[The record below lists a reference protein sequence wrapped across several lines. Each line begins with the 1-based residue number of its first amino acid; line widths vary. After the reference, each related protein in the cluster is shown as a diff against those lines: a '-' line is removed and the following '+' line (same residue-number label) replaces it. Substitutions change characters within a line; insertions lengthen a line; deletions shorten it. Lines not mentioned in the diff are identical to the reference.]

1 MQDELPEDEK
11 EAAKVMKR
19 VTHICM
25 DRPLP
30 AGTQDKSKE
39 YVQP

>member
-1 MQDELPEDEK
+1 MLQTDIPDDEK
-11 EAAKVMKR
+11 EAAKIMKR

-30 AGTQDKSKE
+30 NTDKSKE